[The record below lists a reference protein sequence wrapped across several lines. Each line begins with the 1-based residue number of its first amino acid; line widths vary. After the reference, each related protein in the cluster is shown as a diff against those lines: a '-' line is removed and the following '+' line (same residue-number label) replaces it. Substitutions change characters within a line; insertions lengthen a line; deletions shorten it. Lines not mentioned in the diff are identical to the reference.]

1 MRFRRVLRRTAAG
14 YFSNEVGKR
23 AAGLTYYF
31 VFAIFPFLIFVGS
44 LLGFLHLPMISLEG
58 EAAGLLPGDVVTF
71 LNLTIAHMT
80 ETSSGAWL
88 TFGLTFTLWF
98 PLRAVKNMT
107 DEISRI
113 YGVEK
118 PGRHTKRIIALAL
131 VFTVT
136 VPALVFL
143 MVVGESVLNMVNLF
157 IPLGER
163 FIRLWARLRFLPMA
177 LGLFLLISAVYYFS
191 PNRPP
196 AWRHILPGAAFAM
209 GAWILYSA
217 AFSFYVDNMGRY
229 SIVYGSVGAVIVF
242 LIWLNWSMTA
252 LLAGAVF
259 NQALRECENCQEP

>member
-1 MRFRRVLRRTAAG
+1 MKGRLGLVLRRAAAG
-14 YFSNEVGKR
+14 YFANEVGKR
-23 AAGLTYYF
+23 AAGLTYYL
-31 VFAIFPFLIFVGS
+31 VFAIFPFLIFASS

-58 EAAGLLPGDVVTF
+58 EAAGLLPEDVVAF

-131 VFTVT
+131 VFTVM
-136 VPALVFL
+136 VPSLVLL
-143 MVVGESVLNMVNLF
+143 MVVGERVLHMAGMF

-163 FIRLWARLRFLPMA
+163 FIRLWSKLRFLPMA
-177 LGLFLLISAVYYFS
+177 AGIFALISAVYYFS
-191 PNRPP
+191 PDRPP
-196 AWRHILPGAAFAM
+196 AWRYILPGAALSMA
-209 GAWILYSA
+209 AWILYSA

-229 SIVYGSVGAVIVF
+229 SLIYGSVGAIIVF
-242 LIWLNWSMTA
+242 LIWLNWSMAA
-252 LLAGAVF
+252 LLMGAVF
-259 NQALRECENCQEP
+259 NQALRECETD